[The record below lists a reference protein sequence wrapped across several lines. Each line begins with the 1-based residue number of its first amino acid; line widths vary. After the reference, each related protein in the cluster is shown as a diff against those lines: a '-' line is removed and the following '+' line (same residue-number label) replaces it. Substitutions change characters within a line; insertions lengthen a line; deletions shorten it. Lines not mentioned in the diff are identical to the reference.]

1 MKTLNIKISNGGTSL
16 VASIQEGGETLFSCD
31 TSESSKGKVCAADSS
46 DWAAFERNNRSFSF
60 YFDLDESFIAY
71 CPAGGRTVYFN
82 TLDLTLPTLDQIIAG
97 ETLEL
102 NNLAEKEDE

>member
-1 MKTLNIKISNGGTSL
+1 MKKLNIKITDYGTNL
-16 VASIQEGGETLFSCD
+16 IASIYDGRELLFSCD
-31 TSESSKGKVCAADSS
+31 TTESNKGCVYSGVS
-46 DWAAFERNNRSFSF
+46 RDWVAFDKNIKNVSF

-102 NNLAEKEDE
+102 NNLAEKEAE

>member
-1 MKTLNIKISNGGTSL
+1 MKTLNIKISNGGNSL

-31 TSESSKGKVCAADSS
+31 TSESGKGHVYAGDSS
-46 DWAAFERNNRSFSF
+46 DWAAMDRNDRSFSL

-71 CPAGGRTVYFN
+71 CPAGERTVYFN
-82 TLDLTLPTLDQIIAG
+82 ALNLTLPTLDQIVEG

-102 NNLAEKEDE
+102 NNLAEKEAE